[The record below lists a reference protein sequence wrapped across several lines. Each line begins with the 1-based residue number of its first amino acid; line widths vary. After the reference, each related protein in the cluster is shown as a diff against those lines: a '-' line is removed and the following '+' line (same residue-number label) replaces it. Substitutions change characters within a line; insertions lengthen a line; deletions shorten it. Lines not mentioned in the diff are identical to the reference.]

1 MGVKWI
7 NKSESEGTAIMYPN
21 YLLTN
26 REFVSKFEGKYS
38 ALVGLDD
45 ETDQIVLKPLSY
57 DEDCDPIYKDSLRI
71 AINIQKSFIRFGKT
85 KDMKLIASVLHVDV
99 TKAGLKGTSKWNEKE
114 EALYILLGGN
124 K

>member
-7 NKSESEGTAIMYPN
+7 NKTEAEGTAIMYPN

-45 ETDQIVLKPLSY
+45 DTDQIVLKPLSY
-57 DEDCDPIYKDSLRI
+57 DDLMNKIKNGDYELSDDI
-71 AINIQKSFIRFGKT
+71 INIGKKKGKKS
-85 KDMKLIASVLHVDV
+85 
-99 TKAGLKGTSKWNEKE
+99 
-114 EALYILLGGN
+114 
-124 K
+124 

>member
-7 NKSESEGTAIMYPN
+7 NKTEAEGTAIMYPN

-45 ETDQIVLKPLSY
+45 DTDQIVLKPLSY
-57 DEDCDPIYKDSLRI
+57 DEDCDPVYKDSLRI
-71 AINIQKSFIRFGKT
+71 NINIQKSFIRFGKT
-85 KDMKLIASVLHVDV
+85 KDMKLIAETLHVEV
-99 TKAGLKGTSKWNEKE
+99 TKSGLKGTSKWNDKE
-114 EALYILLGGN
+114 GALYILLGGS

>member
-57 DEDCDPIYKDSLRI
+57 DEDNDPIYKDSLRI